1 MATSITFNEIEKII
15 QEKLFYNILFEEYY
29 RAPEI
34 IGTGF
39 RMSQYEFIINMV
51 VIRPF
56 PVNKILELAEKI
68 GEKYNIFVKKNIRTE
83 RPRWSLDYPTPY
95 TYSYKFYITSEHD
108 ESILSDE
115 SFKKML
121 LK

>member
-68 GEKYNIFVKKNIRTE
+68 GEI
-83 RPRWSLDYPTPY
+83 
-95 TYSYKFYITSEHD
+95 YITSEHD

>member
-29 RAPEI
+29 RKPEI

-39 RMSQYEFIINMV
+39 RMTKYEFIINMV

-83 RPRWSLDYPTPY
+83 RHRWSLDYPTPY
-95 TYSYKFYITSEHD
+95 AYSYKFYITLEHD
-108 ESILSDE
+108 ESILIDE